1 MKSVEKKKYWNGY
14 FLSFFLPILFLGIIM
29 ALTHVYPFGN
39 NTVVVNDMKN
49 QYLSLMTYFRNNITH
64 PRNFLYSYQ
73 LGLGGNFFAAFA
85 YYLSNPFNLL
95 ACLFPPS
102 AIPLFF
108 MINTLINV
116 GWLGLTTYT
125 LLNKSIYLNKNGS
138 NGQYKIFWCLLLSLS
153 FTFSAFITNYQLCVM
168 WIDAV
173 VLLPLVLLGLDR
185 ILYSPHKS
193 TWLYWISLAGL
204 FLINW
209 YIGIIVAFFLFILM
223 VFWTIS
229 MIIQKD
235 FIDLLKKGI
244 KVCLLTALSIG
255 IGAVMLLPSYLAQRG
270 VNQQGFKFTFN
281 PVYQLHTLFHTL
293 LTGNVSDLISPVIIP
308 QEPLIFCGL
317 FTVVLVILFFMNKQI
332 NLSEKLLSLVLLIFL
347 GCSTYFMG
355 FYMIWHALTMPNGFP
370 QRESFVISL
379 LLICI
384 AYKAIGIFDQPK
396 VEIKVGIACG
406 IVLLITLMTAKAGA
420 RFSLN
425 EMFEIIGSLL
435 LVIISALLVNHHS
448 SQWMGYGILGLIVLV
463 NVGSYNY
470 QIDKIHFS
478 QMPSQAYSHVVSRY
492 TRAIRQLKKQ
502 DSSFYR
508 IGSNAELTPN
518 DPFTY
523 NYNGVQ
529 AYISQQP
536 TSMTDYISALGY
548 YQKHS
553 WYRWNTFNNG
563 STAAVNDLLG
573 IKYYLLASPQVLK
586 DTQKVKSMPTWN
598 RGLNTPG
605 IKLKD
610 EFPGIEIYQNKMA
623 FPLVFNVSKKTLSD
637 IYQYNP
643 QSNPFDY
650 FNWILASIEGKQNW
664 IYSKQ
669 NVYSVKSES
678 QNDISY
684 HVRASASGNTYLY
697 LAHPQATP
705 LYASAPTSFIIN
717 GTNKG
722 EYGGRNAYG
731 ENGVLYIGKF
741 HKGEEIN
748 ITLQNGKLLNQP
760 LQLFVA
766 IESPQR
772 LQQLH
777 QYAVNPNIS
786 DIKVDGDWITFKTNS
801 KFKGGY
807 LGLSVPFD
815 PNWSVRID
823 HQKGH
828 VVKIL
833 GDLSGIKVPQ
843 GAHQVRLKYNV
854 NGLKI
859 GMIISVISL
868 IILSGYE
875 ITKRKLKQK

>member
-1 MKSVEKKKYWNGY
+1 M
-14 FLSFFLPILFLGIIM
+14 L
-29 ALTHVYPFGN
+29 
-39 NTVVVNDMKN
+39 
-49 QYLSLMTYFRNNITH
+49 
-64 PRNFLYSYQ
+64 
-73 LGLGGNFFAAFA
+73 
-85 YYLSNPFNLL
+85 
-95 ACLFPPS
+95 
-102 AIPLFF
+102 
-108 MINTLINV
+108 NTLINV

-125 LLNKSIYLNKNGS
+125 LLNKSVYLNQNRDS
-138 NGQYKIFWCLLLSLS
+138 GQYKIFWCLLLSLS

-168 WIDAV
+168 WINAI

-185 ILYSPHKS
+185 ILYSPRKS
-193 TWLYWISLAGL
+193 TWLYWASLAGL

-229 MIIQKD
+229 MIIQRD
-235 FIDLLKKGI
+235 FIDLLKKEI
-244 KVCLLTALSIG
+244 KVGLLTALSIG
-255 IGAVMLLPSYLAQRG
+255 IGTVMLLPSYLAQRG
-270 VNQQGFKFTFN
+270 VNQQEFKFTFS
-281 PVYQLHTLFHTL
+281 PVYQPHTLFHAL
-293 LTGNVSDLISPVIIP
+293 LTGNSSDFANPVIFP
-308 QEPLIFCGL
+308 QEPLVFCGL
-317 FTVVLVILFFMNKQI
+317 LTVVLVILFFMNKQI
-332 NLSEKLLSLVLLIFL
+332 HLSEKLLSLGLLILL

-355 FYMIWHALTMPNGFP
+355 FYMIWHAFTMPNGFP

-406 IVLLITLMTAKAGA
+406 IVLLITLMTAKSGA
-420 RFSLN
+420 KFSLN

-435 LVIISALLVNHHS
+435 LVIISALLINHHS
-448 SQWMGYGILGLIVLV
+448 NQWMGYGILGLIVLV
-463 NVGSYNY
+463 NVGGYNY
-470 QIDKIHFS
+470 QIDKVHFS
-478 QMPSQAYSHVVSRY
+478 RMPSQAYSYVVSRY
-492 TRAIRQLKKQ
+492 TRAIHQLKKQ

-508 IGSNAELTPN
+508 VGSNAELTPN

-598 RGLNTPG
+598 RELNTPG

-610 EFPGIEIYQNKMA
+610 EFPEIEIYQNKMA

-650 FNWILASIEGKQNW
+650 FNWVLASIEGKQNW

-684 HVRASASGNTYLY
+684 HVRASASGNVYLY

-705 LYASAPTSFIIN
+705 LYAPAPTSFIVN

-801 KFKGGY
+801 RFKGGY
-807 LGLSVPFD
+807 LGL
-815 PNWSVRID
+815 
-823 HQKGH
+823 
-828 VVKIL
+828 
-833 GDLSGIKVPQ
+833 
-843 GAHQVRLKYNV
+843 
-854 NGLKI
+854 
-859 GMIISVISL
+859 
-868 IILSGYE
+868 
-875 ITKRKLKQK
+875 

>member
-1 MKSVEKKKYWNGY
+1 M
-14 FLSFFLPILFLGIIM
+14 
-29 ALTHVYPFGN
+29 
-39 NTVVVNDMKN
+39 
-49 QYLSLMTYFRNNITH
+49 
-64 PRNFLYSYQ
+64 
-73 LGLGGNFFAAFA
+73 
-85 YYLSNPFNLL
+85 
-95 ACLFPPS
+95 
-102 AIPLFF
+102 
-108 MINTLINV
+108 
-116 GWLGLTTYT
+116 
-125 LLNKSIYLNKNGS
+125 
-138 NGQYKIFWCLLLSLS
+138 
-153 FTFSAFITNYQLCVM
+153 
-168 WIDAV
+168 
-173 VLLPLVLLGLDR
+173 
-185 ILYSPHKS
+185 
-193 TWLYWISLAGL
+193 
-204 FLINW
+204 
-209 YIGIIVAFFLFILM
+209 
-223 VFWTIS
+223 
-229 MIIQKD
+229 
-235 FIDLLKKGI
+235 
-244 KVCLLTALSIG
+244 
-255 IGAVMLLPSYLAQRG
+255 
-270 VNQQGFKFTFN
+270 NQQEFKFTFS
-281 PVYQLHTLFHTL
+281 PVYQPHTLFHAL
-293 LTGNVSDLISPVIIP
+293 LTGNSSDFANPVIFP
-308 QEPLIFCGL
+308 QEPLVFCGL
-317 FTVVLVILFFMNKQI
+317 LTVVLVILFFMNKQI
-332 NLSEKLLSLVLLIFL
+332 HLSEKLLSLVLLILL

-355 FYMIWHALTMPNGFP
+355 FYMIWHAFTMPNGFP

-396 VEIKVGIACG
+396 AGIKVGIACG
-406 IVLLITLMTAKAGA
+406 IVFLITLMTTKAGA
-420 RFSLN
+420 KFSLS
-425 EMFEIIGSLL
+425 EMIEIIGSLL
-435 LVIISALLVNHHS
+435 LVVISALLVSHHS
-448 SQWMGYGILGLIVLV
+448 NQWMGYGILGLIVLV
-463 NVGSYNY
+463 NVGGYNY
-470 QIDKIHFS
+470 QIDKVHFS
-478 QMPSQAYSHVVSRY
+478 RMPSQAYSYVVSRY
-492 TRAIRQLKKQ
+492 TRAIHQLKKQ

-508 IGSNAELTPN
+508 VGSNAELTPN

-598 RGLNTPG
+598 RELNTPG

-610 EFPGIEIYQNKMA
+610 EFPEIEIYQNKMA

-650 FNWILASIEGKQNW
+650 FNWVLASIEGKQNW

-684 HVRASASGNTYLY
+684 HVRASASGNVYLY

-705 LYASAPTSFIIN
+705 LYAPAPTSFIVN

-801 KFKGGY
+801 RFKGGY
-807 LGLSVPFD
+807 LGLSIPFD

-859 GMIISVISL
+859 GMIISIISL

-875 ITKRKLKQK
+875 ITKRKLKRK

>member
-1 MKSVEKKKYWNGY
+1 MKRVEKKEHWNGY
-14 FLSFFLPILFLGIIM
+14 LLSFFLPILFLGIIM
-29 ALTHVYPFGN
+29 VLTHVYPFGN

-108 MINTLINV
+108 MLNTLINV

-125 LLNKSIYLNKNGS
+125 LLNKSVYLNQNRDS
-138 NGQYKIFWCLLLSLS
+138 GQYKIFWCLLLSLS

-168 WIDAV
+168 WINAI

-185 ILYSPHKS
+185 ILYSPRKS
-193 TWLYWISLAGL
+193 TWLYWASLAGL

-229 MIIQKD
+229 MIIQRD
-235 FIDLLKKGI
+235 FIDLLKKEI
-244 KVCLLTALSIG
+244 KVGLLTALSIG
-255 IGAVMLLPSYLAQRG
+255 IGTVMLLPSYLAQRG
-270 VNQQGFKFTFN
+270 VNQQKFKFTFS
-281 PVYQLHTLFHTL
+281 PVYQPHTLFHAL
-293 LTGNVSDLISPVIIP
+293 LTGNSSDFANPVIFP
-308 QEPLIFCGL
+308 QEPLVFCGL
-317 FTVVLVILFFMNKQI
+317 LTVVLVILFFMNKQI
-332 NLSEKLLSLVLLIFL
+332 HLSEKLLSLVLLILL

-355 FYMIWHALTMPNGFP
+355 FYMIWHAFTMPNGFP

-384 AYKAIGIFDQPK
+384 AYKTIGIFDQPK
-396 VEIKVGIACG
+396 AGIKVGIACG

-420 RFSLN
+420 KFSLN

-435 LVIISALLVNHHS
+435 LVIISALLINHHS
-448 SQWMGYGILGLIVLV
+448 NQWMGYGILGLIVLV
-463 NVGSYNY
+463 NVGGYNY
-470 QIDKIHFS
+470 QIDKVHFS
-478 QMPSQAYSHVVSRY
+478 RMPSQAYSYVVSRY
-492 TRAIRQLKKQ
+492 TRAIHQLKKQ

-508 IGSNAELTPN
+508 VGSNAELTPN

-598 RGLNTPG
+598 RELNTPG

-610 EFPGIEIYQNKMA
+610 EFPEIEIYQNKMA

-650 FNWILASIEGKQNW
+650 FNWVLASIEGKQNW

-684 HVRASASGNTYLY
+684 HVRASASGNVYLY

-705 LYASAPTSFIIN
+705 LYAPAPTSFIVN

-801 KFKGGY
+801 RFKGGY
-807 LGLSVPFD
+807 LGLSIPFD

-859 GMIISVISL
+859 GMIISIISL
-868 IILSGYE
+868 IILGGYE
-875 ITKRKLKQK
+875 ITKRKLKRK

>member
-1 MKSVEKKKYWNGY
+1 MKRVEKKEHWNGY
-14 FLSFFLPILFLGIIM
+14 LLSFFLPILFLGIIM
-29 ALTHVYPFGN
+29 ILTHVYPFGN

-108 MINTLINV
+108 MLNTLINV

-204 FLINW
+204 ILVNW

-229 MIIQKD
+229 MIIQRD

-244 KVCLLTALSIG
+244 KVGLLTALSIG

-281 PVYQLHTLFHTL
+281 PVYQPHTLFHTL
-293 LTGNVSDLISPVIIP
+293 LTGNIADFTNPAIVP

-317 FTVVLVILFFMNKQI
+317 FTIILVVLFFMNKQI
-332 NLSEKLLSLVLLIFL
+332 HLSEKLLSLVLLISL

-355 FYMIWHALTMPNGFP
+355 FYMIWHAFTMPNGFP
-370 QRESFVISL
+370 QRESFGISL

-384 AYKAIGIFDQPK
+384 AYKAIGVFDQSK
-396 VEIKVGIACG
+396 AGIKVGIACG

-420 RFSLN
+420 KFNLN
-425 EMFEIIGSLL
+425 EMIGIISSLL
-435 LVIISALLVNHHS
+435 LVIISTLLINHHS
-448 SQWMGYGILGLIVLV
+448 NQWMGYGILGLIVLV

-470 QIDKIHFS
+470 QIDKVHFS
-478 QMPSQAYSHVVSRY
+478 RMPSQAYSHVVSRY

-508 IGSNAELTPN
+508 IGSNAELTAN

-529 AYISQQP
+529 AYISQQS

-553 WYRWNTFNNG
+553 WYRFNTFNNG
-563 STAAVNDLLG
+563 STAAINDLLG
-573 IKYYLLASPQVLK
+573 FKYYLLASPQVLK
-586 DTQKVKSMPTWN
+586 DTQKVNSTQTWN

-610 EFPGIEIYQNKMA
+610 AFPGIEIYQNKMA

-664 IYSKQ
+664 IYSNQ
-669 NVYSVKSES
+669 NVYPMKSRVS
-678 QNDISY
+678 NDISY
-684 HVRASASGNTYLY
+684 HVRASASGNAYLY
-697 LAHPQATP
+697 LAHPRA
-705 LYASAPTSFIIN
+705 LFLNASKPTSFLIN
-717 GTNKG
+717 KVNMG
-722 EYGGRNAYG
+722 EYGGKNGYG

-801 KFKGGY
+801 RFKGGY
-807 LGLSVPFD
+807 LGLSIPFD

-859 GMIISVISL
+859 GMIISIISL

-875 ITKRKLKQK
+875 IIKRKLKRK

>member
-1 MKSVEKKKYWNGY
+1 MKRVEKKEHWNGY
-14 FLSFFLPILFLGIIM
+14 LLSFFLPILFLGIIM
-29 ALTHVYPFGN
+29 VLTHVYPFGN

-108 MINTLINV
+108 MLNTLINV

-125 LLNKSIYLNKNGS
+125 LLNKSVYLNQNRDS
-138 NGQYKIFWCLLLSLS
+138 GQYKIFWCLLLSLS

-168 WIDAV
+168 WINAI

-185 ILYSPHKS
+185 ILYSPRKS
-193 TWLYWISLAGL
+193 TWLYWASLAGL

-229 MIIQKD
+229 MIIQRD
-235 FIDLLKKGI
+235 FIDLLKKEI
-244 KVCLLTALSIG
+244 KVGLLTALSIG
-255 IGAVMLLPSYLAQRG
+255 IGTVMLLPSYLAQRG
-270 VNQQGFKFTFN
+270 VNQQKFKFTFS
-281 PVYQLHTLFHTL
+281 PVYQPHTLFHAL
-293 LTGNVSDLISPVIIP
+293 LTGNSSDFANPVIFP
-308 QEPLIFCGL
+308 QEPLVFCGL
-317 FTVVLVILFFMNKQI
+317 LTVVLVILFFMNKQI
-332 NLSEKLLSLVLLIFL
+332 HLSEKLLSLVLLILL

-355 FYMIWHALTMPNGFP
+355 FYMIWHAFTMPNGFP

-384 AYKAIGIFDQPK
+384 AYKTIGIFDQPK
-396 VEIKVGIACG
+396 AGIKVGIACG

-420 RFSLN
+420 KFSLN
-425 EMFEIIGSLL
+425 EMFEIIGNLL
-435 LVIISALLVNHHS
+435 LVIISALLINHHS
-448 SQWMGYGILGLIVLV
+448 NQWMGYGILGLIVLV
-463 NVGSYNY
+463 NVGGYNY
-470 QIDKIHFS
+470 QIDKVHFS
-478 QMPSQAYSHVVSRY
+478 RMPSQAYSYVVSRY
-492 TRAIRQLKKQ
+492 TRAIHQLKKQ

-508 IGSNAELTPN
+508 VGSNAELTPN

-598 RGLNTPG
+598 RELNTPG

-610 EFPGIEIYQNKMA
+610 EFPEIEIYQNKMA

-650 FNWILASIEGKQNW
+650 FNWVLASIEGKQNW

-684 HVRASASGNTYLY
+684 HVRASASGNVYLY
-697 LAHPQATP
+697 LAHPQATANCMHLLRQVLLLMERIRANMVAEMRMVT
-705 LYASAPTSFIIN
+705 LY
-717 GTNKG
+717 
-722 EYGGRNAYG
+722 
-731 ENGVLYIGKF
+731 
-741 HKGEEIN
+741 
-748 ITLQNGKLLNQP
+748 
-760 LQLFVA
+760 
-766 IESPQR
+766 
-772 LQQLH
+772 
-777 QYAVNPNIS
+777 
-786 DIKVDGDWITFKTNS
+786 W
-801 KFKGGY
+801 
-807 LGLSVPFD
+807 
-815 PNWSVRID
+815 
-823 HQKGH
+823 
-828 VVKIL
+828 
-833 GDLSGIKVPQ
+833 KVPQ
-843 GAHQVRLKYNV
+843 GRRNQHYTSKWETF
-854 NGLKI
+854 KPTTP
-859 GMIISVISL
+859 VICCD
-868 IILSGYE
+868 
-875 ITKRKLKQK
+875 

>member
-1 MKSVEKKKYWNGY
+1 M
-14 FLSFFLPILFLGIIM
+14 
-29 ALTHVYPFGN
+29 
-39 NTVVVNDMKN
+39 
-49 QYLSLMTYFRNNITH
+49 
-64 PRNFLYSYQ
+64 
-73 LGLGGNFFAAFA
+73 
-85 YYLSNPFNLL
+85 
-95 ACLFPPS
+95 
-102 AIPLFF
+102 
-108 MINTLINV
+108 
-116 GWLGLTTYT
+116 
-125 LLNKSIYLNKNGS
+125 
-138 NGQYKIFWCLLLSLS
+138 
-153 FTFSAFITNYQLCVM
+153 
-168 WIDAV
+168 
-173 VLLPLVLLGLDR
+173 
-185 ILYSPHKS
+185 
-193 TWLYWISLAGL
+193 
-204 FLINW
+204 
-209 YIGIIVAFFLFILM
+209 
-223 VFWTIS
+223 
-229 MIIQKD
+229 
-235 FIDLLKKGI
+235 
-244 KVCLLTALSIG
+244 
-255 IGAVMLLPSYLAQRG
+255 
-270 VNQQGFKFTFN
+270 
-281 PVYQLHTLFHTL
+281 
-293 LTGNVSDLISPVIIP
+293 
-308 QEPLIFCGL
+308 
-317 FTVVLVILFFMNKQI
+317 
-332 NLSEKLLSLVLLIFL
+332 
-347 GCSTYFMG
+347 
-355 FYMIWHALTMPNGFP
+355 
-370 QRESFVISL
+370 
-379 LLICI
+379 LICI
-384 AYKAIGIFDQPK
+384 AYKTIGIFDQPK
-396 VEIKVGIACG
+396 AGIKVGIACG

-420 RFSLN
+420 KFSLN
-425 EMFEIIGSLL
+425 EMFEIIGNLL
-435 LVIISALLVNHHS
+435 LVIISALLINHHS
-448 SQWMGYGILGLIVLV
+448 NQWMGYGILGLIVLV
-463 NVGSYNY
+463 NVGGYNY
-470 QIDKIHFS
+470 QIDKVHFS
-478 QMPSQAYSHVVSRY
+478 RMPSQAYSYVVSRY
-492 TRAIRQLKKQ
+492 TRAIHQLKKQ

-508 IGSNAELTPN
+508 VGSNAELTPN

-598 RGLNTPG
+598 RELNTPG

-610 EFPGIEIYQNKMA
+610 EFPEIEIYQNKMA

-650 FNWILASIEGKQNW
+650 FNWVLASIEGKQNW

-684 HVRASASGNTYLY
+684 HVRASASGNVYLY

-705 LYASAPTSFIIN
+705 LYAPAPTSFIVN

-766 IESPQR
+766 IESLQR

-801 KFKGGY
+801 RFKGGY
-807 LGLSVPFD
+807 LGLSIPFD

-859 GMIISVISL
+859 GMIISIISL
-868 IILSGYE
+868 IILGGYE
-875 ITKRKLKQK
+875 ITKRKLKRK

>member
-204 FLINW
+204 ILVNW

-229 MIIQKD
+229 MIIQRD

-244 KVCLLTALSIG
+244 KVGLLTALSIG

-270 VNQQGFKFTFN
+270 VSQQGFKFTFN

-293 LTGNVSDLISPVIIP
+293 LTGNIADFTNPTIVP

-317 FTVVLVILFFMNKQI
+317 FTVVLVVLFFMNKQI
-332 NLSEKLLSLVLLIFL
+332 HLSEKILSLILLIFL

-355 FYMIWHALTMPNGFP
+355 FYMIWHAFTMPNGFP
-370 QRESFVISL
+370 QRESFGISL

-384 AYKAIGIFDQPK
+384 AYKAIGVFDQSK
-396 VEIKVGIACG
+396 AGIKVGITCG
-406 IVLLITLMTAKAGA
+406 IVLLITLITAKAGA
-420 RFSLN
+420 KFSLN
-425 EMFEIIGSLL
+425 EMIEIIGSLL
-435 LVIISALLVNHHS
+435 LVTISALLVNHHS
-448 SQWMGYGILGLIVLV
+448 NQWMGYGILGLIVLV
-463 NVGSYNY
+463 NMGIYNY
-470 QIDKIHFS
+470 QIDKVHFS
-478 QMPSQAYSHVVSRY
+478 RMPSQAYSHVVSRY
-492 TRAIRQLKKQ
+492 TKAIAQLKKD

-508 IGSNAELTPN
+508 VGSNAELTAN

-529 AYISQQP
+529 AYISQQS
-536 TSMTDYISALGY
+536 TSMTDYISVLGY

-553 WYRWNTFNNG
+553 WYRFNTFNNG
-563 STAAVNDLLG
+563 STAAINDLLG
-573 IKYYLLASPQVLK
+573 FKYYLLASPRILN
-586 DTQKVKSMPTWN
+586 DTQKVNSTQTWN
-598 RGLNTPG
+598 QGLNTPG

-610 EFPGIEIYQNKMA
+610 EVPEIEIYQNKMA

-650 FNWILASIEGKQNW
+650 FNWILASIEGNQNW
-664 IYSKQ
+664 IYTKQ
-669 NVYSVKSES
+669 NVYSAKPES

-684 HVRASASGNTYLY
+684 HVRASASGNAYLY
-697 LAHPQATP
+697 LAHPRA
-705 LYASAPTSFIIN
+705 LFLNASKPTNFLIN
-717 GTNKG
+717 KVNMG
-722 EYGGRNAYG
+722 EYGGRNGYG

-766 IESPQR
+766 IESPLR

-777 QYAVNPNIS
+777 QYAVNLNIS
-786 DIKVDGDWITFKTNS
+786 DIKVNGDWITFKTS
-801 KFKGGY
+801 SRFKGGY
-807 LGLSVPFD
+807 LGLSIPFD

-823 HQKGH
+823 HQKDH

-854 NGLKI
+854 SGLKI
-859 GMIISVISL
+859 GMIISIISL

-875 ITKRKLKQK
+875 ITKRKLKRK